1 MQCRKPSTI
10 LYGARSI
17 EIRILIEGIRP
28 RAKEL
33 FLEIAGHFDFE
44 IDSCEVAEDHVH
56 LLISFPP
63 RYSVARVAGIVKSIS
78 GNKLFKEFPKLK
90 EKVWGGHF
98 WEQGYFY
105 RTVGEQV
112 TEDVIRNYG
121 ERHCFSQDQLKM
133 FD

>member
-1 MQCRKPSTI
+1 M
-10 LYGARSI
+10 
-17 EIRILIEGIRP
+17 
-28 RAKEL
+28 
-33 FLEIAGHFDFE
+33 
-44 IDSCEVAEDHVH
+44 H

-112 TEDVIRNYG
+112 TEDVIRNYR